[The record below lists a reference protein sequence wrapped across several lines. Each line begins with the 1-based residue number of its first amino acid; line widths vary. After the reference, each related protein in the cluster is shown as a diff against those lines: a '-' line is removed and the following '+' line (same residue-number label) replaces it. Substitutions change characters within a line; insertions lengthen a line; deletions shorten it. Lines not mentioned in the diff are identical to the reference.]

1 MEIIRVYSEDSAE
14 YKKLEK
20 AAKIMTAISPKEIFY
35 CVVDAFFDAGQN
47 WLWTTICALPKERES
62 YQALCPRDYEKIL
75 HSDNLLLT
83 VNEIVHDK
91 FWSDKEVK
99 QVV

>member
-1 MEIIRVYSEDSAE
+1 MEIIRVYSEDSTE

-20 AAKIMTAISPKEIFY
+20 AARILTAISPKEIYY
-35 CVVDAFFDAGQN
+35 CVTNVYFDFGQD
-47 WLWTTICALPKERES
+47 WLWTTICAVPKKSAS
-62 YQALCPRDYEKIL
+62 YQALCPRDFEKIL

-83 VNEIVHDK
+83 VDEIIHDK
-91 FWSDKEVK
+91 YWSDKEVK